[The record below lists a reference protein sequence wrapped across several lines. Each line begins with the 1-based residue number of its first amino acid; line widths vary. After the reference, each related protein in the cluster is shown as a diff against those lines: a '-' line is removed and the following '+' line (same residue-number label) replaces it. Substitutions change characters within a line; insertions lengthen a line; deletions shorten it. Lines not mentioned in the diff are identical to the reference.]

1 MKFALALVAG
11 ITQAAKLS
19 TTDWNLTVRD
29 DGTWDMDNQDDDWYT
44 EDSCNS
50 TWNWEEWTELYWRND
65 CSNEFSSEGEC
76 GWVYE
81 SPDYVEFWVSCE
93 TFEQW

>member
-29 DGTWDMDNQDDDWYT
+29 DGTWDMDNQDDEDDWYT
-44 EDSCNS
+44 EEDDWYTDDSCDNG
-50 TWNWEEWTELYWRND
+50 WYWEEWT
-65 CSNEFSSEGEC
+65 
-76 GWVYE
+76 
-81 SPDYVEFWVSCE
+81 
-93 TFEQW
+93 